1 MKSKTKEATTQQSSL
16 SKFIAQAGVAS
27 RRKAT
32 ELIKNGAVKV
42 NGVKI
47 TEPGYKLQPSDTVT
61 IQGRT
66 VETQDTKVYILL
78 NKPAGYITTL
88 ADELNRKTI
97 MDFFIGVPERIYPV
111 GRLDKDTSGLLLLTN
126 DGALA
131 EKLSHPRNNIQ
142 KIYHVTLDKKI
153 IPHVAERIRDG
164 VMLEDGILQVDELLV
179 DKNDYTLTL
188 TIHSGK
194 NRVIRR
200 LFETLGYNVT
210 RLERI
215 QYACL
220 KSKGLTAGN
229 WRYLTEAE
237 INRLLKA

>member
-1 MKSKTKEATTQQSSL
+1 MKQNKKELTTQQPSL
-16 SKFIAQAGVAS
+16 SKFIAQAGICA

-32 ELIKNGAVKV
+32 ELIQNGAVKV
-42 NGVKI
+42 NGIKI
-47 TEPGYKLQPSDTVT
+47 TEPGYKLKPSDTVT
-61 IQGRT
+61 VHGRT
-66 VETQDTKVYILL
+66 VEAVDHKVYILL
-78 NKPAGYITTL
+78 HKPAGYITTV
-88 ADELNRKTI
+88 ADELDRKTV
-97 MDFFIGVPERIYPV
+97 MDFFVGVPERIYPV

-131 EKLSHPRNNIQ
+131 QKLSHPRNEIQ
-142 KIYHVTLDKKI
+142 KIYHVTLNEKI
-153 IPHVAERIRDG
+153 TPHVAERIRDG
-164 VMLEDGILQVDELLV
+164 VMLEDGILHVDELLV
-179 DKNDYTLTL
+179 DSNDYTLTL

-200 LFETLGYNVT
+200 LFEALGYHVT

-229 WRYLTEAE
+229 WRYLTELE
-237 INRLLKA
+237 INRLLKV